1 MASKKRR
8 FEQLQAAAATAPTE
22 TKRYVDPF
30 QQQVVPKIE
39 DFGKKFEGKGRT
51 ILYGVV
57 AAIVLIILIFFV
69 MRWSRSSSGEAQK
82 ALGKAIETSQFRV
95 TDTPAAPGS
104 VAEKTFKTEKER
116 AEAAIAEFQTVA
128 DKFGGDVGA
137 KAKYFIAVN
146 RLTIDR
152 AAGLTELEAMANTSS
167 EVGKMAKFAVAQA
180 KADDNKPDEAVAIYQ
195 ELLGLSDPIVAKDTL
210 NFNLAKVFEKQGK
223 KTEAADIYF
232 NIAKAAS
239 EAKDLDGKAV
249 QLTNTA
255 TEAKEKL
262 KALDPE
268 RAKQIPEPAPE
279 SPFGGGGAPPIS
291 IQQ

>member
-8 FEQLQAAAATAPTE
+8 FEQLQAAAASAPTE
-22 TKRYVDPF
+22 TKKYVDPF

-57 AAIVLIILIFFV
+57 AAIVLVILIFFV
-69 MRWSRSSSGEAQK
+69 MRWSRSSSGEAQR
-82 ALGKAIETSQFRV
+82 ALGKAIETSQSRV

-104 VAEKTFKTEKER
+104 TAEKTFKTEKER

-128 DKFGGDVGA
+128 DKFGGAVGD

-167 EVGKMAKFAVAQA
+167 EIGKMAKFAVAQA

-249 QLTNTA
+249 PLTNTA

-262 KALDPE
+262 KTLDPE
-268 RAKQIPEPAPE
+268 RAKQIPEPTPD

>member
-8 FEQLQAAAATAPTE
+8 FEQLQAAAASAPTE

-39 DFGKKFEGKGRT
+39 DFGKRFEGKGRT

-57 AAIVLIILIFFV
+57 AAIVLVILIFFV
-69 MRWSRSSSGEAQK
+69 MRWSRSSSGEAQR

-104 VAEKTFKTEKER
+104 NAEKTFKTEKER

-152 AAGLTELEAMANTSS
+152 AAGLTELEAMANTNS
-167 EVGKMAKFAVAQA
+167 EIGKMAKFAVAQA

-195 ELLGLSDPIVAKDTL
+195 ELIGISDPIVAKDTL

-249 QLTNTA
+249 PLTNTA

-262 KALDPE
+262 KTLDPE
-268 RAKQIPEPAPE
+268 RAKQIPEPTPD